1 MKLTSRRP
9 ATPVPN
15 RPSDRRRGRDR
26 SNASFS
32 SATHRPDEE
41 YSVGPGR
48 PPREYQFKKGQSGNP
63 GGAKRKTSLAPDLK
77 AMLERALNEKVRL
90 RKGEQE
96 QIITKAAA
104 GIAELVNQFAE
115 GDRHARRDLV
125 ALAGTL
131 GVDLTAGQGNSIE
144 SAFAAAV
151 TAEDEAIIADFL
163 QRHGVQ
169 PEHRGDGFDAAF
181 NANDPEKSGP
191 SIPEEKSS

>member
-15 RPSDRRRGRDR
+15 RPSDRRRGR
-26 SNASFS
+26 NAPTPLSLLPLIGPTKNTASVLVGRRKNTS
-32 SATHRPDEE
+32 SSRARA
-41 YSVGPGR
+41 
-48 PPREYQFKKGQSGNP
+48 K
-63 GGAKRKTSLAPDLK
+63 GAKRKTSLAPDPR

-125 ALAGTL
+125 ALAGKL

-144 SAFAAAV
+144 SAFAAALS
-151 TAEDEAIIADFL
+151 AEDDAIIADFL
-163 QRHGVQ
+163 KRHGVQ
-169 PEHRGDGFDAAF
+169 PEHRGDDIDVPLNENDSERPVFD
-181 NANDPEKSGP
+181 
-191 SIPEEKSS
+191 IPKENS